1 MTESEQAEQSLPW
14 RAIVAAVLLVGG
26 IGIVALSF
34 VWTRVANPRANWSTD
49 QARQFQAAAAR
60 LHSLSHQH
68 AQQSQQ
74 GDRQKM
80 NAELELAKSEYQ
92 LLEGHLDAARSRP
105 KNVAF
110 GLRLTGMALMA
121 AGALGLYRSRAV
133 SAS

>member
-1 MTESEQAEQSLPW
+1 MTGSDQAEQSLPC
-14 RAIVAAVLLVGG
+14 RAIVAVVLLVVG

-34 VWTRVANPRANWSTD
+34 VWPRVANSRANWSTD

-68 AQQSQQ
+68 AHQSRQS
-74 GDRQKM
+74 DPQKM
-80 NAELELAKSEYQ
+80 NSELELAKTEYQ
-92 LLEGHLDAARSRP
+92 LLEGQLEAARARP

-110 GLRLTGMALMA
+110 GLRVAGVASMA
-121 AGALGLYRSRAV
+121 AGALGLYRSRAI